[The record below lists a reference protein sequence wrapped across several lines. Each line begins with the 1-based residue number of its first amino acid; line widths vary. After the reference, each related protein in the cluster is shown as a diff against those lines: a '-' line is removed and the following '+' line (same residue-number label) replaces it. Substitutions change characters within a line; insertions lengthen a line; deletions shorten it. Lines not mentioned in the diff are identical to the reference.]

1 MNKYYLAVITLL
13 VTVTLFACGQI
24 DQSSTEPG
32 NHATSLNGD
41 AETPQQGTK
50 RVIGLI
56 LIDKFP
62 DLIVIDAP
70 PEVHANQPFTVT
82 IATYGSSSCTTVDGA
97 DVQVTDVVVEITP
110 YDRQPIGDNVVCTAD
125 LASHPREVV
134 VTLST
139 LGHTTIRVVG
149 QNFDGESIVEENIV
163 TVIP

>member
-13 VTVTLFACGQI
+13 VTVALFACGQI

-32 NHATSLNGD
+32 NHATAHNSD
-41 AETPQQGTK
+41 AETPQRNTK
-50 RVIGLI
+50 RVIGLVP
-56 LIDKFP
+56 IDKFP
-62 DLIVIDAP
+62 DLIVIDVP

-82 IATYGSSSCTTVDGA
+82 ITTYGSSSCTTVDGE

-125 LASHPREVV
+125 LASHPRDVV

-139 LGHTTIRVVG
+139 LGHATIRVVG
-149 QNFDGESIVEENIV
+149 QNFDGESIAEERII

>member
-13 VTVTLFACGQI
+13 VLVTLFACNQI

-32 NHATSLNGD
+32 NHTTALTGD
-41 AETPQQGTK
+41 AETPQRGTK
-50 RVIGLI
+50 RVIGLVP
-56 LIDKFP
+56 IDKFP
-62 DLIVIDAP
+62 DLIVIEVP

-82 IATYGSSSCTTVDGA
+82 VTTYGSSSCTTVDGA